1 MSGLLTPSQTVGPFF
16 GVGLPFENGEQL
28 APPGSAG
35 VMRIEGQVLDGKG
48 EPVPDALLEIWQPG
62 AGFGRARTD
71 SEGAFHFITAK
82 PGAIPAPDG
91 KMQAPHLNV
100 TVFARGLLR
109 HLVTRI
115 YFPDE
120 AEANAAKWNYLDYAE
135 ALKTRPVLILE
146 AHDRNLSYNKDM
158 KAALQRAGSTRVTEI
173 YMDTDHSFSDHR
185 IALQAAV
192 LEWLQTALPPTTK

>member
-1 MSGLLTPSQTVGPFF
+1 MSGPLTPSQTVGPFF

-62 AGFGRARTD
+62 TGFGRARTD
-71 SEGAFHFITAK
+71 SEGAFSFTTVK
-82 PGAIPAPDG
+82 PGAVPAPDG
-91 KMQAPHLNV
+91 RVQAPHFNV

-109 HLVTRI
+109 HLVTRM

-120 AEANAAKWNYLDYAE
+120 TEANAAD
-135 ALKTRPVLILE
+135 PVL
-146 AHDRNLSYNKDM
+146 NLVEPARRETLIAKNCGGVLHFDVR
-158 KAALQRAGSTRVTEI
+158 LQGERETVFFAI
-173 YMDTDHSFSDHR
+173 
-185 IALQAAV
+185 
-192 LEWLQTALPPTTK
+192 

>member
-1 MSGLLTPSQTVGPFF
+1 MSGPLTPSQTVGPFF

-62 AGFGRARTD
+62 TGFGRARTD
-71 SEGAFHFITAK
+71 SEGAFSFTTVK
-82 PGAIPAPDG
+82 PGAVPAPDG
-91 KMQAPHLNV
+91 RVQAPHFNV

-109 HLVTRI
+109 HLVTRM

-120 AEANAAKWNYLDYAE
+120 TAANAAD
-135 ALKTRPVLILE
+135 PVL
-146 AHDRNLSYNKDM
+146 NLVEPARRETLIAKHCDGVLHFDVR
-158 KAALQRAGSTRVTEI
+158 LQGERETVFFAI
-173 YMDTDHSFSDHR
+173 
-185 IALQAAV
+185 
-192 LEWLQTALPPTTK
+192 